1 MVRLQN
7 RLDLSDSTPHPI
19 PTPSAKIPFA
29 AHHLLIESAD
39 KPPSQP
45 GDPAPHQS
53 TTSTSTSTAPK
64 TEGAGM
70 GVGLYALVLLGGL
83 AAFGAYKYL
92 QMNSEGKK

>member
-7 RLDLSDSTPHPI
+7 RLNLSDSTPHPI
-19 PTPSAKIPFA
+19 PIPSAKAPLL
-29 AHHLLIESAD
+29 AHHLTTESAD

-53 TTSTSTSTAPK
+53 TTSISTSTASK